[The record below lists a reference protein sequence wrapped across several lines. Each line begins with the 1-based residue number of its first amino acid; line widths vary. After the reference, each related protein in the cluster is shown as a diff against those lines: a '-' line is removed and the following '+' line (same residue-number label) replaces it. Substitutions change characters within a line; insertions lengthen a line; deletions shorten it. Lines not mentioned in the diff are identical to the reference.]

1 MLIAIFCSVYKSRC
15 CLFAYLKPTKSI
27 NDDYVQ
33 QTECAIDRSDQSQFT
48 HGHAHYFHLS
58 FEGVFDVLKH

>member
-1 MLIAIFCSVYKSRC
+1 MRFFVLCISLGV
-15 CLFAYLKPTKSI
+15 CLSAYLKQTKSI

-33 QTECAIDRSDQSQFT
+33 QTEFAIDRSDQSQFT
-48 HGHAHYFHLS
+48 HGHAHSLHLS